1 MPVRTKKTHPAL
13 KHAGYSATTI
23 LPGESSAEFDKLH
36 RRLIAELIPAG
47 PLEDDIVAT
56 AARLLWRK
64 QNLTTFRLAEVA
76 RSRRQQLV
84 NANIPY
90 SPLLIPDLYERTDPA
105 EREEAMRAAEDQ
117 ARTELGDMYALVE
130 IGETAT
136 LDGLM
141 NELEVQDR
149 LDAMIDKCI
158 KRLLLLRGLKSIS
171 APSPSAPLKAV
182 GGVSTRQR

>member
-23 LPGESSAEFDKLH
+23 LPGESSAEFEKLH
-36 RRLIAELIPAG
+36 RRLIAELTPAG

-84 NANIPY
+84 NANIR
-90 SPLLIPDLYERTDPA
+90 PLLISGLYEGIDPA
-105 EREEAMRAAEDQ
+105 EREEAMRPQKTRPEKSW
-117 ARTELGDMYALVE
+117 E
-130 IGETAT
+130 ICTTWWKLEKRRP
-136 LDGLM
+136 LM
-141 NELEVQDR
+141 
-149 LDAMIDKCI
+149 A
-158 KRLLLLRGLKSIS
+158 
-171 APSPSAPLKAV
+171 
-182 GGVSTRQR
+182 